1 MKKLFALMMVA
12 GFAVAIV
19 ACGGKKEE
27 AAATE
32 VATEVVDSAATVV
45 DSAAT
50 VVDSAATKVDS
61 SAAKTEEVAKEE
73 VKK

>member
-19 ACGGKKEE
+19 ACGGKKAEE
-27 AAATE
+27 AAAA
-32 VATEVVDSAATVV
+32 VDSAAVVVDSAATVV

-50 VVDSAATKVDS
+50 VADSAAAVVTQ
-61 SAAKTEEVAKEE
+61 
-73 VKK
+73 

>member
-27 AAATE
+27 AAVEA
-32 VATEVVDSAATVV
+32 VDSSAAVVDSAAVVV
-45 DSAAT
+45 DSAA
-50 VVDSAATKVDS
+50 AATDTT
-61 SAAKTEEVAKEE
+61 AAQ
-73 VKK
+73 

>member
-27 AAATE
+27 TAA
-32 VATEVVDSAATVV
+32 EVVDSSATVV
-45 DSAAT
+45 DSAAV
-50 VVDSAATKVDS
+50 VVDTTATATDTTAAQ
-61 SAAKTEEVAKEE
+61 
-73 VKK
+73 

>member
-27 AAATE
+27 ATAAVDSVVVSVDSTA
-32 VATEVVDSAATVV
+32 VVDSIATPVDSAA
-45 DSAAT
+45 AQ
-50 VVDSAATKVDS
+50 
-61 SAAKTEEVAKEE
+61 
-73 VKK
+73 

>member
-27 AAATE
+27 AAA
-32 VATEVVDSAATVV
+32 VVDSAAVVV
-45 DSAAT
+45 DSAAA
-50 VVDSAATKVDS
+50 VVDSAA
-61 SAAKTEEVAKEE
+61 AATDTTAAQ
-73 VKK
+73 

>member
-19 ACGGKKEE
+19 ACGGKKAEE
-27 AAATE
+27 AAA
-32 VATEVVDSAATVV
+32 VVDSAAVVVDSAATVV

-50 VVDSAATKVDS
+50 VADSAAAVVTQ
-61 SAAKTEEVAKEE
+61 
-73 VKK
+73 

>member
-27 AAATE
+27 ASAE
-32 VATEVVDSAATVV
+32 VDSAAV
-45 DSAAT
+45 
-50 VVDSAATKVDS
+50 
-61 SAAKTEEVAKEE
+61 EVAP
-73 VKK
+73 VDTTAADTTATDTTTAAQ

>member
-19 ACGGKKEE
+19 ACGGKKAEE
-27 AAATE
+27 AATTE
-32 VATEVVDSAATVV
+32 TATEVVDSAATVV

-50 VVDSAATKVDS
+50 VADSAAAVVTQ
-61 SAAKTEEVAKEE
+61 
-73 VKK
+73 

>member
-27 AAATE
+27 AAASVDSA
-32 VATEVVDSAATVV
+32 VASVDSTAVVDSIATPV
-45 DSAAT
+45 DS
-50 VVDSAATKVDS
+50 
-61 SAAKTEEVAKEE
+61 VA
-73 VKK
+73 VK

>member
-27 AAATE
+27 AA
-32 VATEVVDSAATVV
+32 VAVDSAAVVVDSAATVV

-50 VVDSAATKVDS
+50 VADSAA
-61 SAAKTEEVAKEE
+61 AVAQ
-73 VKK
+73 

>member
-27 AAATE
+27 AA
-32 VATEVVDSAATVV
+32 TVV

-50 VVDSAATKVDS
+50 VVDSAA
-61 SAAKTEEVAKEE
+61 AATDTTAAQ
-73 VKK
+73 